1 MTAADALINEIPK
14 YIFIYI
20 YIYEILKHEMEPLKL
35 SNVKQKTCTERKLLK
50 STNLIYFWQNFL
62 EQILVNPRRR
72 EFEVTNQILYNKV
85 SSKLFKMD
93 LRVLLFNSVCK
104 RLGAWLVET

>member
-50 STNLIYFWQNFL
+50 STNLIYF
-62 EQILVNPRRR
+62 
-72 EFEVTNQILYNKV
+72 
-85 SSKLFKMD
+85 
-93 LRVLLFNSVCK
+93 
-104 RLGAWLVET
+104 